1 MENSEKELYKFI
13 QAYQNITTWNVFADE
28 FANDFEEAKKVSESE
43 ANRVREICEKHFNKI
58 TEGYDE
64 SNIENE
70 NELKAFLR
78 LKEVMDNMKQETL

>member
-28 FANDFEEAKKVSESE
+28 FANDFEEAKKVSEGE
-43 ANRVREICEKHFNKI
+43 AKRVKEICEKHFNKI

-64 SNIENE
+64 SKIENE
-70 NELKAFLR
+70 DELKAFLR
-78 LKEVMDNMKQETL
+78 LKETVESMK

>member
-1 MENSEKELYKFI
+1 MEESEKELYKII

-43 ANRVREICEKHFNKI
+43 AERVKKLCEKHFNKI

-64 SNIENE
+64 NKIENE

-78 LKEVMDNMKQETL
+78 LKGVIEDMKHG

>member
-1 MENSEKELYKFI
+1 MEESEKELYKI
-13 QAYQNITTWNVFADE
+13 IHAYQNISTWNVFADE

-43 ANRVREICEKHFNKI
+43 AERVKKLCEKHFNKI

-64 SNIENE
+64 NKIENE

-78 LKEVMDNMKQETL
+78 LKGVIEDMKHG